1 MGLAV
6 VWDGKTGKRVFE
18 IGKEYD
24 AVLAADISP
33 DHGQVAL
40 GGPGKVVRVYNT
52 ADGNLMFEMRKHTDW
67 ITAVEFSPDGVLL
80 ASVDRNNRLIVWQT
94 HPGRDYIHPNP

>member
-1 MGLAV
+1 MLPFPEGTIYVLKFSRNGDLLLAGGGRGGQSGLAV
-6 VWDGKTGKRVFE
+6 VWDVKTGKRVFE

-40 GGPGKVVRVYNT
+40 GGPGKIVRIYNT
-52 ADGNLMFEMRKHTDW
+52 ADGQLSSR
-67 ITAVEFSPDGVLL
+67 
-80 ASVDRNNRLIVWQT
+80 
-94 HPGRDYIHPNP
+94 